1 MALVKRELFVLI
13 HIVASFL
20 TAIVLVL
27 IASSLSGESL
37 LENTDEIKTLGDLN
51 RSIRAELDMGI
62 QKRLDLLGKVPQK
75 SPFQKSYCVE
85 LAKGINELSNLT
97 ERQRMVFDSYNVRRF
112 DAQLKRMLAF
122 TETSDVRSLMDELEM
137 VKRELKNSANLI
149 DKRISRLSRQRA
161 AYIML
166 FVIFWGVLYALFS
179 RGNLFKKSN
188 AGSSGDGNDLLGH
201 QKADL
206 RR

>member
-13 HIVASFL
+13 HIVASFVS
-20 TAIVLVL
+20 AIALVL
-27 IASSLSGESL
+27 ITSSLSGESL
-37 LENTDEIKTLGDLN
+37 LENTNEIKTLGNLN

-62 QKRLDLLGKVPQK
+62 QKRLDLLGKVPQD
-75 SPFQKSYCVE
+75 SASQKSYCAE
-85 LAKGINELSNLT
+85 LAKGINALSNLT

-161 AYIML
+161 AYVML
-166 FVIFWGVLYALFS
+166 FLIFWGVLYSLYS

-188 AGSSGDGNDLLGH
+188 AGSSGGGNDLSGH
-201 QKADL
+201 QKADP